1 MKVITFEVCSPAV
14 KTWKY
19 YYPNAHILLFVI
31 DSDRLQTNS
40 DKEVASIGD
49 SLKEID
55 RNISELC
62 KVIVVF
68 NKMDLVSDKTTPGI
82 DRIIALIADLEH

>member
-1 MKVITFEVCSPAV
+1 MDNSLGQNELNLCSFTLKDVMKVITFEVCSPAV

-40 DKEVASIGD
+40 EKEVASIGD

-55 RNISELC
+55 QSIS
-62 KVIVVF
+62 
-68 NKMDLVSDKTTPGI
+68 
-82 DRIIALIADLEH
+82 